1 MFKLNSYVVY
11 KKDVCIIIDTKKI
24 NNIEYYTLK
33 SVNDP
38 SLIINVPTTSS
49 LQKVMTKKEAKLLL
63 ERIKDIPL
71 LDNINNKDIENTY
84 KKLILSGNKEDLV
97 KIIKTTYLRNSKRIK
112 NKKKKSDRDEKYYNQ
127 AEKYLYTELSVVL
140 NMTYK
145 EVKDLFNKEIHD
157 WFRTI

>member
-11 KKDVCIIIDTKKI
+11 KKDVCIIIATKKI

-145 EVKDLFNKEIHD
+145 EVKDLFNKEIHE
-157 WFRTI
+157 

>member
-63 ERIKDIPL
+63 QRIKDIPL

-145 EVKDLFNKEIHD
+145 EVKDLFNKVIHE
-157 WFRTI
+157 

>member
-145 EVKDLFNKEIHD
+145 EVKDLFNKVIHE
-157 WFRTI
+157 

>member
-63 ERIKDIPL
+63 ERIKDIPI

-145 EVKDLFNKEIHD
+145 EVKDLFNKEIHE
-157 WFRTI
+157 